1 MTSSFVLPAAW
12 AALTAMLLAPR
23 RPRARLAVA
32 GRRRPRS
39 SPVSR
44 LGRAVLGLVR
54 RRGDDESTARLVGWS
69 VIAAFGTALIVPPLA
84 VVPVVIA
91 VVVPRVRVRRAAR
104 AEDET
109 VDAALPDLVD
119 LLALASGSGLPLVPA
134 LTIVGPHAPEPLSG
148 RIASA
153 RERIEHGAQIP
164 VALTPI
170 AAGSTAAAGVVR
182 LLVASER
189 DGSPLADPL
198 HRLAD
203 DLRADARRRAETRA
217 RRVPVRLL
225 FPLVGCTLPAFVLV
239 TVVPPVIA
247 ALGSVDL

>member
-1 MTSSFVLPAAW
+1 MSSSLLLPAAW
-12 AALTAMLLAPR
+12 AALTGVLLASR
-23 RPRARLAVA
+23 RPRAHLAVP
-32 GRRRPRS
+32 GRQRNRS

-44 LGRAVLGLVR
+44 LGRSVLGLVR
-54 RRGDDESTARLVGWS
+54 RHGDDESTAKLVGWS
-69 VIAAFGTALIVPPLA
+69 LIAALGCALLVPPLA

-119 LLALASGSGLPLVPA
+119 LLALASGSGLTLVPA
-134 LTIVGPHAPEPLSG
+134 LTVVGPHTPEPLRG

-153 RERIEHGAQIP
+153 RERIEHGAP
-164 VALTPI
+164 VSVALTPL
-170 AAGSTAAAGVVR
+170 AAGSEAAAGVVG

-189 DGSPLADPL
+189 DGSPLAGPL

-247 ALGSVDL
+247 ALGSLDL